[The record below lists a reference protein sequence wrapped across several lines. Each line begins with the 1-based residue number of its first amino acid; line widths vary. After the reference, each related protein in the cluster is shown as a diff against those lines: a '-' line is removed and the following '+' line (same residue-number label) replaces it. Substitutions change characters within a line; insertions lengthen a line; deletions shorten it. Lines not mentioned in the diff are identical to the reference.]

1 MLSLGHGGAH
11 RPPQSL
17 EATPQRRANCDPE
30 VSRRHRTSAGNTWRQ
45 RKDYA
50 GRFNHLLVSDDHTSS
65 AYIRKLG
72 NRIVSVVLPWNTGKD
87 KGTFYSYRIVAGFFH
102 LVSPDYV
109 LFLDGPVNPRG
120 CCCVPHSAT
129 APFRRL
135 NARSYRRLLPYR
147 PHHPRALALSPSGNT
162 NFNPNGN
169 PKRKLY
175 Q

>member
-1 MLSLGHGGAH
+1 MVERTDRLS
-11 RPPQSL
+11 RSRQPPSAAL
-17 EATPQRRANCDPE
+17 IATPKFLEGIEPLREIRGDK
-30 VSRRHRTSAGNTWRQ
+30 G
-45 RKDYA
+45 KDYA
-50 GRFNHLLVSDDHTSS
+50 RRFNHLLVSDDNTSS
-65 AYIRKLG
+65 AYIWKLG
-72 NRIVSVVLPWNTGKD
+72 NRIVSVVLPWNTGED

-109 LFLDGPVNPRG
+109 PFLDGPVNPRG

-147 PHHPRALALSPSGNT
+147 PHHPRALAPSPSGNT